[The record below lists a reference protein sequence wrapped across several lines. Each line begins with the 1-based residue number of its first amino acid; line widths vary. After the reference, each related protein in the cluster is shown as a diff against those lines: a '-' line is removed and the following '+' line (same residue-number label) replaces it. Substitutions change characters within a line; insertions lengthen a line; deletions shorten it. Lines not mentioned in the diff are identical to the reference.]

1 MDKIKKYFYIFITAF
16 VLNLIWENI
25 HSIFYLNYK
34 GGEITQFILA
44 RASLTDAVFILIIFF
59 FAIRFFQ
66 KSAERKAFIIIAGL
80 FLSIFIE
87 KWAFVTD
94 RWVYADSMPIIPL
107 LNTGLT
113 PTIQL
118 AVLGFISFLI
128 VEKTAKSF
136 FK

>member
-1 MDKIKKYFYIFITAF
+1 MKKYFYIFIIAF
-16 VLNLIWENI
+16 VLNLVWENI

-44 RASLTDAVFILIIFF
+44 RASLADTVFILIITF

-66 KSAERKAFIIIAGL
+66 KSAKRKMFIVIMGL

-87 KWAFVTD
+87 RWAFVTG

-128 VEKTAKSF
+128 VEKTVKSP
-136 FK
+136 FKR